1 MHSNSGIKKIIL
13 WLILIGIMLG
23 FLFFL
28 SPMRIGPVKKMRG
41 IVMLEYMGLIKD
53 SRTNAELR
61 TALKSEDEVEQ
72 FNAVS
77 AMAYREY
84 SPENAA
90 ALLTYLKSGRGTRRV
105 NNIAVWALG
114 ELHAIEAKEYLET
127 LIGNENFDQVEVTKA
142 IKKIEGEIPKPF
154 WRK

>member
-1 MHSNSGIKKIIL
+1 MYSNAGIKKIIL

-41 IVMLEYMGLIKD
+41 VVMLEYMGLIKD
-53 SRTNAELR
+53 PRSNTELR
-61 TALKSEDEVEQ
+61 LALKSPDEVEQ

-77 AMAYREY
+77 AIAYREY
-84 SPENAA
+84 TAENAA
-90 ALLTYLKSGRGTRRV
+90 ALLEYIKSGRGTRRV

-114 ELHAIEAKEYLET
+114 ELHAHEAKEYLQT
-127 LIGNENFDQVEVTKA
+127 LIGNDNFDQYEVTKA
-142 IKKIEGEIPKPF
+142 IKKIKGEIPKPF
-154 WRK
+154 WR